1 MSAVSRLGVISHKQ
15 ELSVFNDLVP
25 RLRLKY
31 NSSEQ
36 TISSLSG
43 GNQQKVLLSRW
54 LATNAKVLLL
64 DEPTKGV
71 DVGAKADIY
80 TIIGDLAAKGLGIVV
95 VSSYLPELLG
105 ICDRVVVLHDFGVT
119 GELPI
124 EEATE
129 EEVLRLASS
138 TPVATNA

>member
-1 MSAVSRLGVISHKQ
+1 
-15 ELSVFNDLVP
+15 
-25 RLRLKY
+25 
-31 NSSEQ
+31 
-36 TISSLSG
+36 
-43 GNQQKVLLSRW
+43 
-54 LATNAKVLLL
+54 
-64 DEPTKGV
+64 
-71 DVGAKADIY
+71 
-80 TIIGDLAAKGLGIVV
+80 LGIVV

-138 TPVATNA
+138 SPVSMNA